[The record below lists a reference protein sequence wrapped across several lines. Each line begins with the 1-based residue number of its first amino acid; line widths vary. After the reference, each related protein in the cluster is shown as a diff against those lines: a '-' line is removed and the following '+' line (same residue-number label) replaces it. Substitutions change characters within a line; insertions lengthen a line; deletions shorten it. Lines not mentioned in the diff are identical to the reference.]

1 MLLKILKHMYVNKT
15 DSRRLCVY
23 QLVYL
28 GEVGD
33 RVERKYIATN
43 MCVWKMGCEEG
54 TKPAMLG

>member
-1 MLLKILKHMYVNKT
+1 MYVNKT

-28 GEVGD
+28 GELGD